1 MTHAS
6 GSDGSHQLVI
16 EPTRGTF
23 QGQVQARSYEL
34 RIHATDKP
42 SSISVN
48 GRDAGPW
55 TWEAEQA
62 TAVVVGPSQP
72 IRERISVAWRGE
84 GAKTHLRGGPPSPRG
99 NPRAPAPQN
108 APRDGLPQR

>member
-1 MTHAS
+1 MTYAS

-16 EPTRGTF
+16 EPTRGRF

-34 RIHATDKP
+34 RIHATDRP

-55 TWEAEQA
+55 TWEPEQA
-62 TAVVVGPSQP
+62 TAVVVVPSQP
-72 IRERISVAWRGE
+72 IRERISVAWR
-84 GAKTHLRGGPPSPRG
+84 
-99 NPRAPAPQN
+99 
-108 APRDGLPQR
+108 